1 MSITVTPTDATLGAV
16 ITDVDLAQLDDATWE
31 EIHAAFLTYGVLI
44 FPGQNLTEEAQGA
57 FALRFGNIE
66 KLAPK
71 QDKPTIQFS
80 NQKPDGTTAQPS
92 DPGYPLMR
100 GNEGWHTDS
109 TYMPLAAKAA
119 MLMALVVP
127 PEGGETEFAD
137 MRAAYDALS
146 PQMQEKLEGLSAH
159 HSLYHSQSKA
169 GYIHKTDHLYG
180 FHDKG
185 APRRPVIKTHP
196 ETGRKSIY
204 TGRHAYGIVG
214 MAPEES
220 EALLDALMED
230 ACQPAPNLSPF
241 VAGRRPRGLG
251 QPLPNASCPSLR
263 HGPPARAARIEDCRR
278 AGNGVGTGR
287 TRTPAPRHTTPPRA
301 TNRRWRLRNEGPDA
315 GDARVTRV
323 SCALPCESGERSA
336 LLRWASPT
344 GCRKQSL
351 HLLRRPGDDRLLAA
365 HDDGALHQLRVL
377 LQEAPPLRPRVV

>member
-1 MSITVTPTDATLGAV
+1 MPITVTPTDATLGAV
-16 ITDVDLAQLDDATWE
+16 VTDVDLAKLDDATWE
-31 EIHAAFLTYGVLI
+31 AIHAAFLEHGVLI
-44 FPGQNLTEEAQGA
+44 FPGQNLDEEAQGA

-66 KLAPK
+66 KLTPK
-71 QDKPTIQFS
+71 QATPTVQFS

-169 GYIHKTDHLYG
+169 GYLHKTDHLYG

-185 APRRPVIKTHP
+185 APLRPVIKTHP

-220 EALLDALMED
+220 EALLDALLED
-230 ACQPAPNLSPF
+230 ACQPPRTYRHSWQAGDLVVWDNRCLMHRARPYDTNHPRVLRASRIAGEPETELAPTYP
-241 VAGRRPRGLG
+241 
-251 QPLPNASCPSLR
+251 
-263 HGPPARAARIEDCRR
+263 D
-278 AGNGVGTGR
+278 
-287 TRTPAPRHTTPPRA
+287 PRA
-301 TNRRWRLRNEGPDA
+301 EAFHPTTSNE
-315 GDARVTRV
+315 
-323 SCALPCESGERSA
+323 SA
-336 LLRWASPT
+336 LAT
-344 GCRKQSL
+344 
-351 HLLRRPGDDRLLAA
+351 A
-365 HDDGALHQLRVL
+365 
-377 LQEAPPLRPRVV
+377 

>member
-1 MSITVTPTDATLGAV
+1 MPITVTPTAATLGAV
-16 ITDVDLAQLDDATWE
+16 VTDVDLAQLDDATWE
-31 EIHAAFLTYGVLI
+31 AIHAAFLEHGVLI
-44 FPGQNLTEEAQGA
+44 FPGQNLDEEAQGA

-66 KLAPK
+66 KLTPK
-71 QDKPTIQFS
+71 QATPTVQFS

-169 GYIHKTDHLYG
+169 GYLHKTDHLYG

-185 APRRPVIKTHP
+185 APLRPVIKTHP

-220 EALLDALMED
+220 EALLDALLED
-230 ACQPAPNLSPF
+230 ACQPPRTYRHSWQVGDLVVWDNRCLMHRARPYDTNHPRVLRASRIAGEPETELAPTYP
-241 VAGRRPRGLG
+241 
-251 QPLPNASCPSLR
+251 
-263 HGPPARAARIEDCRR
+263 D
-278 AGNGVGTGR
+278 
-287 TRTPAPRHTTPPRA
+287 PRA
-301 TNRRWRLRNEGPDA
+301 EAFHPTTSNE
-315 GDARVTRV
+315 
-323 SCALPCESGERSA
+323 SA
-336 LLRWASPT
+336 LAT
-344 GCRKQSL
+344 
-351 HLLRRPGDDRLLAA
+351 A
-365 HDDGALHQLRVL
+365 
-377 LQEAPPLRPRVV
+377 